1 MASDAK
7 SVYVLYGNDQF
18 LLDAHRK
25 EIVSRTI
32 GDADPQLSLSQFDAT
47 AELADVLNTLR
58 TLPFLAARRVV
69 IVRDAD
75 AFISANREAMEE
87 YLKAPSETAVLVLMV
102 GSWPKGARLY
112 KLVAEFGEAIECSL
126 DQKASPA
133 RWLRQAAVQREKK
146 LAPDA
151 AELLI
156 ACKGNDLAALDGEV
170 EKLSLYV
177 GQRETITVEDV
188 STLVISTAGVGA
200 FDVTNAVSAGDSAT
214 ALKALARAVTRRGE
228 EFRVLGMIAWHLRKV
243 LKVKR
248 ALEAGRSAQQACR
261 NARVFGNQR
270 EFVDM
275 VRRRSMRRIEEDFRG
290 MLRADLAMKT
300 GADPTTA
307 LQKLVVELCS

>member
-47 AELADVLNTLR
+47 ADLADVLDTLR
-58 TLPFLAARRVV
+58 TLPFLAPQRVV

-75 AFISANREAMEE
+75 AFISANREALEE
-87 YLKAPSETAVLVLMV
+87 YLKTPSQTAVLVLMV
-102 GSWPKGARLY
+102 SSWPKGSRLY
-112 KLVAEFGEAIECSL
+112 KLVAKIGEAIECSM
-126 DQKASPA
+126 DPKASPA
-133 RWLRQAAVQREKK
+133 RWLRQAAAQREKK
-146 LAPDA
+146 LDPDA

-170 EKLSLYV
+170 EKLSLYA
-177 GQRETITVEDV
+177 GQRETITAEDV
-188 STLVISTAGVGA
+188 SALVISTAGVGA
-200 FDVTNAVSAGDSAT
+200 FDVTNAISAGNSAA
-214 ALKALARAVTRRGE
+214 ALKALAGAITRRGE

-248 ALEAGRSAQQACR
+248 ALEAGKSAQQACSSV
-261 NARVFGNQR
+261 RVFGNQR
-270 EFVDM
+270 EFAEM
-275 VRRRSMRRIEEDFRG
+275 VRRRPMRRIEEDFRG

-300 GADPTTA
+300 GAEANAA